1 MGYQEMLKQE
11 NEVVMERNALVVGRI
26 KEIIVTSTGEKV
38 PPADLESAIE
48 TDPLFSQCYVIG
60 ENRPYLSLIA
70 VVNPDEWKRLAE
82 SCGASADDPASLSLP
97 AVKAAALKR
106 AKLAAADFPH
116 YALPRAVVLTDE
128 PWTIENGLLTPTLK
142 LKRGPLSKKFEDTIA
157 KLYATH
163 G

>member
-1 MGYQEMLKQE
+1 M
-11 NEVVMERNALVVGRI
+11 
-26 KEIIVTSTGEKV
+26 
-38 PPADLESAIE
+38 
-48 TDPLFSQCYVIG
+48 
-60 ENRPYLSLIA
+60 
-70 VVNPDEWKRLAE
+70 VNPDEWKRLAE